1 MLFPFTF
8 SISVPG
14 IMNPFSK
21 SPDPPNAAG
30 DSPPAPPAAV
40 TTIQDKRWL
49 AVRRPH
55 PSVLP
60 PPVPLAR
67 KRGWQPSTPEPS
79 PATAVTTST
88 RGHLNIHTKY
98 RDFTVTPEARE
109 EEQGME
115 EMAAAGESHV
125 RLTDPAYIPSHR
137 RITRVPAAM
146 HHVISTGGL
155 PSLYTRATCIQCFL
169 LMASICT
176 RCMLFTLLYSSALL
190 CAFLGL
196 MIIFFHLCLE
206 LPPAKRRRT
215 LAGTIVSGAVNA
227 ALIGTAVG
235 LTVYRLYVF
244 FMRIEFDQRSDN
256 IFRWRDRGRAPEL
269 EPPPYEQGDWV
280 PSEVSN
286 PYPLLRFSH
295 SLNMLVLTA

>member
-21 SPDPPNAAG
+21 SLDLRNDTG
-30 DSPPAPPAAV
+30 HSPAPAAAV
-40 TTIQDKRWL
+40 MIQDKRWL

-55 PSVLP
+55 PSALP

-79 PATAVTTST
+79 PATTVTTST
-88 RGHLNIHTKY
+88 RGQVNIPPKY

-115 EMAAAGESHV
+115 DVAAAGESHV
-125 RLTDPAYIPSHR
+125 RLTDPAYILSRPIVVSQ
-137 RITRVPAAM
+137 RVPAAVR
-146 HHVISTGGL
+146 HVIFTQHRGL
-155 PSLYTRATCIQCFL
+155 PSLYTRATFFQCSL
-169 LMASICT
+169 LMAPMCT
-176 RCMLFTLLYSSALL
+176 RCMIFTLLYSSVLL
-190 CAFLGL
+190 WAFFGL
-196 MIIFFHLCLE
+196 MVISFHVCIE

-215 LAGTIVSGAVNA
+215 LAGSIVSGAVNA

-244 FMRIEFDQRSDN
+244 FMRIVLDQRSDT

-286 PYPLLRFSH
+286 CYLSIRFPT
-295 SLNMLVLTA
+295 V